1 MNRLEI
7 TSFKERVDLVKV
19 VGHYLTLERKGAAYL
34 GLCPFHDDHHPSLRV
49 DPAKGVYHCFSCGA
63 GGDVFRFV
71 QEKEGCSFGEAVR
84 LCADICHLPVPAL
97 DAGSQKHRP
106 DKQPV
111 EKDSSLAV
119 PHQVREQVP
128 APTVEMNERYR
139 QTLLPYDPGM
149 EELRETYA
157 AFEVGIAPAIVPEAW
172 KFTRGRIVFPIR
184 NAAGE
189 LVAFAARY
197 RGDLSVK
204 KIPKYINSST
214 SAIYKKDELLYGW
227 HWAVTKVRETGIVF
241 LTEGYKDTLAI
252 RLPFVARICRSIIS
266 L

>member
-1 MNRLEI
+1 MPTVLLRPCA
-7 TSFKERVDLVKV
+7 
-19 VGHYLTLERKGAAYL
+19 GH
-34 GLCPFHDDHHPSLRV
+34 
-49 DPAKGVYHCFSCGA
+49 
-63 GGDVFRFV
+63 GD
-71 QEKEGCSFGEAVR
+71 K
-84 LCADICHLPVPAL
+84 PVPAL

-106 DKQPV
+106 DKQ
-111 EKDSSLAV
+111 
-119 PHQVREQVP
+119 QTP

-172 KFTRGRIVFPIR
+172 KFTRGRLIFPIR

-197 RGDLSVK
+197 RGDLSAK

-214 SAIYKKDELLYGW
+214 SVIYKKDELLYGW
-227 HWAVTKVRETGIVF
+227 YRAEEKVRETGIVF
-241 LTEGYKDTLAI
+241 LTEGYKDTLAMHAAGF
-252 RLPFVARICRSIIS
+252 RHTVALCGTALCTGHIALLKRYTTCLLYTSPSPRDA
-266 L
+266 

>member
-1 MNRLEI
+1 M
-7 TSFKERVDLVKV
+7 
-19 VGHYLTLERKGAAYL
+19 A
-34 GLCPFHDDHHPSLRV
+34 LCPFHDDRHPSLRV
-49 DPAKGVYHCFSCGA
+49 DPEKGLYHCFSCGA
-63 GGDVFRFV
+63 GGDVFPLCTG
-71 QEKEGCSFGEAVR
+71 EGGGAVFGEAVR

-106 DKQPV
+106 DKQ
-111 EKDSSLAV
+111 
-119 PHQVREQVP
+119 QTP

-172 KFTRGRIVFPIR
+172 KFTRGRLIFPIR

-197 RGDLSVK
+197 RGRSV
-204 KIPKYINSST
+204 
-214 SAIYKKDELLYGW
+214 
-227 HWAVTKVRETGIVF
+227 
-241 LTEGYKDTLAI
+241 
-252 RLPFVARICRSIIS
+252 C
-266 L
+266 